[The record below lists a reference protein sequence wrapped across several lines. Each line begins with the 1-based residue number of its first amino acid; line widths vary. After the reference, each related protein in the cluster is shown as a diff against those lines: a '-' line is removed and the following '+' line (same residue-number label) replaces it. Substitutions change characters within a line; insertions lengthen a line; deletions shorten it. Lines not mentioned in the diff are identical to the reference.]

1 MAIPYDSSGLLS
13 LAQHLRR
20 LDWSKAIPG
29 MTQAEYLALSVVRRT
44 QEAQPDS
51 PGVYVSTLAEE
62 LMISVSMVSKML
74 KVLEDRGW
82 IRRTVD
88 MNSRR
93 NTFVS
98 LTDLGLQVH
107 DSASHCLTQVHEK
120 VAQQVGQ
127 ETLDQLSSSAAR
139 LFRCYEDVLSAL

>member
-29 MTQAEYLALSVVRRT
+29 MTQAEYLALSVVRRS
-44 QEAQPDS
+44 QDAQPGC
-51 PGVYVSTLAEE
+51 PGVYVSSLAEE

-82 IRRTVD
+82 ILRTVD

-98 LTDLGLQVH
+98 LTELGKQFH
-107 DSASHCLTQVHEK
+107 DSATFSLSQVHQK

-127 ETLDQLSSSAAR
+127 ETLDQLSSSAAK
-139 LFRCYEDVLSAL
+139 LFQCYEEVLGTL

>member
-1 MAIPYDSSGLLS
+1 
-13 LAQHLRR
+13 
-20 LDWSKAIPG
+20 
-29 MTQAEYLALSVVRRT
+29 
-44 QEAQPDS
+44 
-51 PGVYVSTLAEE
+51 VYVSALAEE

-107 DSASHCLTQVHEK
+107 DSASLALSQVHQK

-127 ETLDQLSSSAAR
+127 ATLDQLSSSAAR
-139 LFRCYEDVLSAL
+139 LFQCYEKVLGSL

>member
-29 MTQAEYLALSVVRRT
+29 MTQAEYLALSVVRRA

-107 DSASHCLTQVHEK
+107 DSANLSLSQVHQK

-139 LFRCYEDVLSAL
+139 LFQCYEEVLGSL